1 MNNNNPK
8 RFWSFIK
15 SKTKSRS
22 IPTEVSLDD
31 QKASSSTDKAQLFNN
46 FFASV
51 FTVSP
56 DIHDNDYDER
66 KFTDNAISS
75 LTCCKA
81 EEEKLLVNLNVSKA
95 HGPDGITARMLRE
108 AAPAISASL
117 TKLFNLSIQN
127 GQLPDDWKI
136 GNITPVHKKGKKELV
151 ENYRPISLTSLVVK
165 TLERLIYNRVF
176 AFVDSNNLLSNQQ
189 YGFRPVYSCTSQLIL
204 LFHTWDKNL
213 DERSSTDVIFLDFEK
228 AFDSVPHDRLLLKL
242 NQYGIS
248 GELLTWFSKFLTNR
262 YQRVVLEGY
271 HSDLVLVRSG
281 VPQGS
286 ILGPLLFLLYV
297 NDIPDHLS
305 STTVMFADDTLL
317 YDRCPSTETSI
328 SIQESL
334 DQANEWC
341 GKWLL
346 RTNAKKCEPMKFTR
360 ARKPASCNYSIDNK
374 PLSQV
379 STHKHLGVILSEDL
393 SWKSHILSI
402 TARANRLLGLLKRT
416 FGIHSK
422 ALLVGYKIMVRPL
435 LEYACQVW
443 DPHEK
448 YLVEKLE
455 RVQRNVTR
463 WIIGRD
469 TSYEDRMKSIK
480 LPSLT
485 QRKEYLGLVQLFKF
499 VGGHSAVNIDDFVS
513 FNKRSSRNSH
523 CYKLYKPSCRTNIL
537 KYSFWHRYIDK
548 WNSLPESLVK
558 HDKLYSFKKGLEE
571 ILYV

>member
-1 MNNNNPK
+1 
-8 RFWSFIK
+8 
-15 SKTKSRS
+15 
-22 IPTEVSLDD
+22 
-31 QKASSSTDKAQLFNN
+31 
-46 FFASV
+46 
-51 FTVSP
+51 
-56 DIHDNDYDER
+56 
-66 KFTDNAISS
+66 
-75 LTCCKA
+75 
-81 EEEKLLVNLNVSKA
+81 
-95 HGPDGITARMLRE
+95 
-108 AAPAISASL
+108 
-117 TKLFNLSIQN
+117 
-127 GQLPDDWKI
+127 
-136 GNITPVHKKGKKELV
+136 
-151 ENYRPISLTSLVVK
+151 
-165 TLERLIYNRVF
+165 
-176 AFVDSNNLLSNQQ
+176 
-189 YGFRPVYSCTSQLIL
+189 
-204 LFHTWDKNL
+204 
-213 DERSSTDVIFLDFEK
+213 
-228 AFDSVPHDRLLLKL
+228 
-242 NQYGIS
+242 
-248 GELLTWFSKFLTNR
+248 
-262 YQRVVLEGY
+262 
-271 HSDLVLVRSG
+271 
-281 VPQGS
+281 
-286 ILGPLLFLLYV
+286 
-297 NDIPDHLS
+297 
-305 STTVMFADDTLL
+305 
-317 YDRCPSTETSI
+317 
-328 SIQESL
+328 
-334 DQANEWC
+334 
-341 GKWLL
+341 
-346 RTNAKKCEPMKFTR
+346 MKFTR

-455 RVQRNVTR
+455 RVQRNITR

-469 TSYEDRMKSIK
+469 TSYEDRMKSLK

-485 QRKEYLGLVQLFKF
+485 QRREYLGLVQLFKF

-537 KYSFWHRYIDK
+537 KYSFWHRHIDK

>member
-1 MNNNNPK
+1 MIHVAVYIAN
-8 RFWSFIK
+8 F
-15 SKTKSRS
+15 
-22 IPTEVSLDD
+22 
-31 QKASSSTDKAQLFNN
+31 QL
-46 FFASV
+46 V
-51 FTVSP
+51 F
-56 DIHDNDYDER
+56 
-66 KFTDNAISS
+66 
-75 LTCCKA
+75 
-81 EEEKLLVNLNVSKA
+81 
-95 HGPDGITARMLRE
+95 
-108 AAPAISASL
+108 
-117 TKLFNLSIQN
+117 Q
-127 GQLPDDWKI
+127 
-136 GNITPVHKKGKKELV
+136 
-151 ENYRPISLTSLVVK
+151 
-165 TLERLIYNRVF
+165 
-176 AFVDSNNLLSNQQ
+176 NLLSNQQ
-189 YGFRPVYSCTSQLIL
+189 YGFRPGYSCTSQLIL
-204 LFHTWDKNL
+204 LFHTWAKNL
-213 DERSSTDVIFLDFEK
+213 DERFSTDVIFLDFEK

-248 GELLTWFSKFLTNR
+248 GELLTWFSNFLTNR
-262 YQRVVLEGY
+262 YQRVVLEGC

-305 STTVMFADDTLL
+305 STTAMFADDTLL

-341 GKWLL
+341 GNWLL
-346 RTNAKKCEPMKFTR
+346 RTNVKKCESMKFTR

-379 STHKHLGVILSEDL
+379 LTHKHLGVILSEDL

-469 TSYEDRMKSIK
+469 TSYEDRMKSLK

-485 QRKEYLGLVQLFKF
+485 QRREYLGLVQLFKF
-499 VGGHSAVNIDDFVS
+499 VVGHSVVNIDDFVS

-523 CYKLYKPSCRTNIL
+523 CHKLCKPSCRTNIL
-537 KYSFWHRYIDK
+537 KYSFWHRHIDK

-558 HDKLYSFKKGLEE
+558 HDKLYSFKKGLEK

>member
-1 MNNNNPK
+1 
-8 RFWSFIK
+8 
-15 SKTKSRS
+15 
-22 IPTEVSLDD
+22 
-31 QKASSSTDKAQLFNN
+31 
-46 FFASV
+46 
-51 FTVSP
+51 
-56 DIHDNDYDER
+56 
-66 KFTDNAISS
+66 
-75 LTCCKA
+75 
-81 EEEKLLVNLNVSKA
+81 
-95 HGPDGITARMLRE
+95 MLRE

-305 STTVMFADDTLL
+305 STTAMFADDTLL

-360 ARKPASCNYSIDNK
+360 ARKSASCNYSIDNK

>member
-81 EEEKLLVNLNVSKA
+81 EVEKLLVNLNVSKA
-95 HGPDGITARMLRE
+95 YGPDGITARMLRE

-127 GQLPDDWKI
+127 SQLPDDWKI

-189 YGFRPVYSCTSQLIL
+189 YGFRPGYSCTSQLIL
-204 LFHTWDKNL
+204 LFHTWAKNL

-228 AFDSVPHDRLLLKL
+228 AFDSVPHDRLKL
-242 NQYGIS
+242 DQYGIS
-248 GELLTWFSKFLTNR
+248 GELLTWFSNFLTNR
-262 YQRVVLEGY
+262 YQRVVLEGC

-305 STTVMFADDTLL
+305 STTAMFADDTLL

-328 SIQESL
+328 SIQ
-334 DQANEWC
+334 
-341 GKWLL
+341 
-346 RTNAKKCEPMKFTR
+346 
-360 ARKPASCNYSIDNK
+360 
-374 PLSQV
+374 
-379 STHKHLGVILSEDL
+379 
-393 SWKSHILSI
+393 
-402 TARANRLLGLLKRT
+402 
-416 FGIHSK
+416 
-422 ALLVGYKIMVRPL
+422 
-435 LEYACQVW
+435 
-443 DPHEK
+443 
-448 YLVEKLE
+448 
-455 RVQRNVTR
+455 
-463 WIIGRD
+463 
-469 TSYEDRMKSIK
+469 
-480 LPSLT
+480 
-485 QRKEYLGLVQLFKF
+485 
-499 VGGHSAVNIDDFVS
+499 
-513 FNKRSSRNSH
+513 
-523 CYKLYKPSCRTNIL
+523 
-537 KYSFWHRYIDK
+537 
-548 WNSLPESLVK
+548 
-558 HDKLYSFKKGLEE
+558 
-571 ILYV
+571 